1 MKIERSHL
9 MFGLMCLIWGA
20 TWIAVKAGI
29 SAVPPVFFAGT
40 RFTVAGALLLLF
52 LGLRGDPLKIS
63 LPDLPRLISVMLL
76 MVVATYA
83 LLFWGAQFVSS
94 GLTAILD
101 LAFMPVA
108 LLSIGVMFGEDRF
121 TYARGIGVAIGIGG
135 LFILFGPKAFGGTAA
150 STTAELLGGSAI
162 VASALTYSV
171 GSVLARPLLRTYPA
185 FLLSGLML
193 LGGGLLLLSGAI
205 GLEPGAAQAMSGRW
219 GAAAWAGWLF
229 LVLFGSL
236 IAFTIFLQ
244 LVEEWG
250 ASRAGAYAFV
260 SPAIAVLLGVWVFGE
275 VVTAMDAL
283 GMATMLAG
291 AWLTLRPAP
300 AANKDLMDMQ
310 PRTRRLQ

>member
-1 MKIERSHL
+1 MKFERSHL

-20 TWIAVKAGI
+20 TWIAVKAGV
-29 SAVPPVFFAGT
+29 SVVPPIFFAGT
-40 RFTVAGALLLLF
+40 RFVAAGALMLLF
-52 LGLRGDPLKIS
+52 LWVRGSQLLIS
-63 LPDLPRLISVMLL
+63 RADLPRLSLVTVL
-76 MVVATYA
+76 MVASTYA

-94 GLTAILD
+94 GIAAILD

-108 LLSIGVMFGEDRF
+108 LLSIGVLFGEDRF
-121 TYARGIGVAIGIGG
+121 TYTRGIGVTIGIGG
-135 LFILFGPKAFGGTAA
+135 LLILFGPKAFGGAAA
-150 STTAELLGGSAI
+150 SSTAELLGGTAI
-162 VASALTYSV
+162 VVSALTYSF

-185 FLLSGLML
+185 FLLSGFML
-193 LGGGLLLLSGAI
+193 LGGGLLLLFGSI
-205 GLEPGAAQAMSGRW
+205 GFEPGAAVAMSGRW
-219 GAAAWAGWLF
+219 GAAAWASWLF

-260 SPAIAVLLGVWVFGE
+260 SPAIAVLLGIWVFGE
-275 VVTAMDAL
+275 VLTAVDAL

-300 AANKDLMDMQ
+300 VAKTTL
-310 PRTRRLQ
+310 